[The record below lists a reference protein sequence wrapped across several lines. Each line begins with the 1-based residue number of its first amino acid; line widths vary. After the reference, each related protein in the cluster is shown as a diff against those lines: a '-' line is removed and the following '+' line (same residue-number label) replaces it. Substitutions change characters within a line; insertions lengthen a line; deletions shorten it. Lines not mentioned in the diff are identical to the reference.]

1 MKNGIDYRLT
11 LVTDRELMST
21 ATLESAVEQAIAG
34 GCTLVQLREKKASTL
49 EFYRTAVNIKKITD
63 YFNIPLIINDR
74 ADITIAANAAGVH
87 IGQDDLPAAVARR
100 MLGKDKL
107 LGVSVST
114 VEEALKAQRDGADYL
129 GVGAIFPT
137 GTKTDAE
144 IVTMDVLKEIV
155 SLSRV
160 PVVAIG
166 GINPQTIPHF
176 KNTGID
182 GIAVVSA
189 LIANQDIAGA
199 AKELKKLF
207 LIQ

>member
-74 ADITIAANAAGVH
+74 ADITIAADAAGVH

-166 GINPQTIPHF
+166 GINPQTIPYF